1 MLFNTKK
8 EKEKMQREI
17 LKFIQEIQKTWKADQ
32 IARGKKNA
40 SDTIN
45 KKKREQKDKDQNE
58 GGWSDVIG
66 YKFDL
71 KLFNTVYI

>member
-1 MLFNTKK
+1 
-8 EKEKMQREI
+8 MQREI
-17 LKFIQEIQKTWKADQ
+17 LKFIQEIQKTWKADH

-58 GGWSDVIG
+58 GG
-66 YKFDL
+66 
-71 KLFNTVYI
+71 